1 MHKYDEYKVSRTSWG
16 IGVLGSIFVKLTASD
31 GTVGYATGFGGP
43 PACWLIEEHY
53 RRFIV
58 GKDPRDTN
66 MIWDQMFRASMF
78 YGRKGECREAD
89 LVAGRTSLFH
99 IEELSGIEANRNA
112 GLPLAAISVVDLA
125 IWDLLGKIRKEP
137 IYKMIG
143 GRTKKDIPLYLT
155 GPKPEVAQK
164 LGFWGGKVPLP
175 HGPPDGHKGM
185 KANVEFLKAHREKV
199 GPDFPIMVDCYMSLD
214 VVSLLF

>member
-1 MHKYDEYKVSRTSWG
+1 MPQDKLYSPEAELNPAVVAGNISCPMHKYDEYKVSRTSWG

-78 YGRKGECREAD
+78 YGRKGESCE
-89 LVAGRTSLFH
+89 
-99 IEELSGIEANRNA
+99 
-112 GLPLAAISVVDLA
+112 VDH
-125 IWDLLGKIRKEP
+125 
-137 IYKMIG
+137 
-143 GRTKKDIPLYLT
+143 
-155 GPKPEVAQK
+155 EVRWA
-164 LGFWGGKVPLP
+164 P
-175 HGPPDGHKGM
+175 
-185 KANVEFLKAHREKV
+185 
-199 GPDFPIMVDCYMSLD
+199 S
-214 VVSLLF
+214 

>member
-53 RRFIV
+53 RRFII

-78 YGRKGECREAD
+78 YGRKGESRGRPSGRPTFTSYYPPFGCQPH
-89 LVAGRTSLFH
+89 AGRQTSSTIVFLVRCANAH
-99 IEELSGIEANRNA
+99 AQVSPSPPSPSSTLPSGI
-112 GLPLAAISVVDLA
+112 S
-125 IWDLLGKIRKEP
+125 
-137 IYKMIG
+137 
-143 GRTKKDIPLYLT
+143 
-155 GPKPEVAQK
+155 
-164 LGFWGGKVPLP
+164 
-175 HGPPDGHKGM
+175 
-185 KANVEFLKAHREKV
+185 
-199 GPDFPIMVDCYMSLD
+199 
-214 VVSLLF
+214 

>member
-1 MHKYDEYKVSRTSWG
+1 MHKYEEYKVSRTSWG

-53 RRFIV
+53 RRFII
-58 GKDPRDTN
+58 GQDPRDTN
-66 MIWDQMFRASMF
+66 KIWDQMFRASMF
-78 YGRKGECREAD
+78 YGRKGMSCCAS
-89 LVAGRTSLFH
+89 SLF
-99 IEELSGIEANRNA
+99 IILYTRNRVVANA
-112 GLPLAAISVVDLA
+112 VGLPLAAISVVDLA
-125 IWDLLGKIRKEP
+125 IWDLIGKIRKEP

-175 HGPPDGHKGM
+175 HGPSDGHVGLKQ
-185 KANVEFLKAHREKV
+185 NVEFLKGHREKV

-214 VVSLLF
+214 VVCLFLPT

>member
-1 MHKYDEYKVSRTSWG
+1 MQTYVD
-16 IGVLGSIFVKLTASD
+16 
-31 GTVGYATGFGGP
+31 
-43 PACWLIEEHY
+43 
-53 RRFIV
+53 
-58 GKDPRDTN
+58 
-66 MIWDQMFRASMF
+66 ASMP
-78 YGRKGECREAD
+78 
-89 LVAGRTSLFH
+89 
-99 IEELSGIEANRNA
+99 

-175 HGPPDGHKGM
+175 HGPPDGHKGL

-214 VVSLLF
+214 VVSLHFKLTLLFQYTITSFLFHWTTVDNLFQFQLLLACCFVIMIDADIPSHTRSNSSKRSRMPA

>member
-1 MHKYDEYKVSRTSWG
+1 MAWHPTPLSAMDTTSHTHSHFDPTADLPAVVAGNISCPMHKYDEYKVSRTSWG

-78 YGRKGECREAD
+78 YGRKGEYESQPEPSRQARR
-89 LVAGRTSLFH
+89 GFITSLDP
-99 IEELSGIEANRNA
+99 LSPSR
-112 GLPLAAISVVDLA
+112 
-125 IWDLLGKIRKEP
+125 
-137 IYKMIG
+137 
-143 GRTKKDIPLYLT
+143 
-155 GPKPEVAQK
+155 
-164 LGFWGGKVPLP
+164 
-175 HGPPDGHKGM
+175 
-185 KANVEFLKAHREKV
+185 
-199 GPDFPIMVDCYMSLD
+199 
-214 VVSLLF
+214 